1 MRGFV
6 QTFPLTKLPPYSIM
20 PIDERTNRNMDNMR
34 GNGMKFTNGYWL
46 YRDEYQVDFAT
57 DLYEGELRDGA
68 LKLLVAS
75 KPIHGRGDILNIAA
89 LTVEVTSPMENV
101 IRVAVT
107 HHKGRVDAQ
116 PALPLE
122 TEPVAPTLSQSDG
135 RFALQSGE
143 LTAETSR
150 SGEPWCLRFHAQGR
164 PLTQTGFRAMAH
176 VCEKHTGAPY
186 MIEQLDLAPG
196 ETVYGLGERFTAYVK
211 NGQVVDNWNCDGGT
225 ASEQAYKSIPFY
237 MTNRGYG
244 VLVESS
250 GDVSFEVASE
260 KVERVQFSLP
270 GERLVYTVVYGKT
283 PKDILERYTALTG
296 RPPMVPAWS
305 FGLWLTTSFT
315 TAYDEAT
322 VTGQLI
328 DEMARRDVP
337 LHVFHFDCYWMKGFR
352 WCDFVWDRDTF
363 PDPQG
368 MLARLKQR
376 GLRICVWINP
386 YIAQNSALFD
396 DMMEKGYLLTTAD
409 GKVWQTDLW
418 QAGMGILDVT
428 NPAAV
433 AYFQGFLSAL
443 CDMGVDCFKTD
454 FGERIPV
461 RGVKYFDGSDPRL
474 MHNHYTYLYNRLV
487 YDVLVAKRGEGEAI
501 LFARSASIGSQ
512 RFPAHWG
519 GDNSANYSSMAETL
533 RGGLSLAHTGF
544 AYWSHDI
551 SGFEQ
556 TASPDVYKRWLA
568 FGLLS
573 SHSRLHGSESYRA
586 PWLFGDEAV
595 DVCRHFVKLK
605 CRLMPYLYEK
615 AYQAHDRGTPVLRP
629 MMLEFPDDPTC
640 DYTDM
645 QYMLG
650 DDLLVAPVFNTEGT
664 ARYYLPKG
672 RWTHLL
678 SGEVT
683 EGGGWHQDPFDYF
696 SLPLMV
702 RENAV
707 IPMGQTDTKPDYD
720 YLEGLTLHWYQ
731 PKDVQQVRIVGVD
744 RQVQEVFTLR
754 YRNGQAELS
763 SQNGH
768 AATVVVHA

>member
-1 MRGFV
+1 
-6 QTFPLTKLPPYSIM
+6 
-20 PIDERTNRNMDNMR
+20 
-34 GNGMKFTNGYWL
+34 MKFTNGYWL
-46 YRDEYQVDFAT
+46 LRDEYQLDFAT
-57 DLYEGELRDGA
+57 DLYEGEINGDK

-75 KPIHGRGDILNIAA
+75 RKVRGRGDILNIATLSVA
-89 LTVEVTSPMENV
+89 LSSPMENV
-101 IRVAVT
+101 IRVVIT
-107 HHKGRVDAQ
+107 HHKGRVTAQ
-116 PALPLE
+116 PTLPLE
-122 TEPVAPTLSQSDG
+122 NEQVTPRLSQTDG
-135 RFALQSGE
+135 RFAFQSGE
-143 LTAETSR
+143 LLAETAA
-150 SGEPWCLRFHAQGR
+150 SGEPWYLRFSAHGR
-164 PLTQTGFRAMAH
+164 ALTETGYRGMAYAREKQSQT
-176 VCEKHTGAPY
+176 PY

-196 ETVYGLGERFTAYVK
+196 ELVYGLGERFTAYVK
-211 NGQVVDNWNCDGGT
+211 NGQVVENWNCDGGT
-225 ASEQAYKSIPFY
+225 ASEQAYKNIPFY

-250 GDVSFEVASE
+250 GDVAFEVASE
-260 KVERVQFSLP
+260 KVERVQFSHP
-270 GERLVYTVVYGKT
+270 GEQLVYSIVYGNT
-283 PKDILERYTALTG
+283 PKAILERYTALTG

-322 VTGQLI
+322 VTGNLI
-328 DEMARRDVP
+328 DEMARRDIP

-352 WCDFVWDRDTF
+352 WCDFAWDRDTF

-368 MLARLKQR
+368 MLNRLKNR

-386 YIAQNSALFD
+386 YIAQNSAIFD
-396 DMMEKGYLLTTAD
+396 EMVEKGYLLTTTD

-418 QAGMGILDVT
+418 QAGMGIVDVT
-428 NPAAV
+428 NPGAV
-433 AYFQGFLSAL
+433 AYYQKFLQTL

-461 RGVKYFDGSDPRL
+461 RDVRYFDGSDPRL
-474 MHNHYTYLYNRLV
+474 MHNHYTYLYNRMV
-487 YDVLVAKRGEGEAI
+487 FDVLRAKRGEGEAI
-501 LFARSASIGSQ
+501 VFARSASIGSQ

-533 RGGLSLAHTGF
+533 RGGLSLAHSGF

-595 DVCRHFVKLK
+595 EVCRHFVKLK
-605 CRLMPYLYEK
+605 CRLMPYLFEK
-615 AYQAHDRGTPVLRP
+615 AFQAHEQGTPVLRP
-629 MMLEFPDDPTC
+629 MMLEFPEDPTC
-640 DYTDM
+640 AYCDM

-650 DDLLVAPVFNTEGT
+650 DDLLVSPIFNTESR
-664 ARYYLPKG
+664 AHCYLPAG

-678 SGEVT
+678 SGET
-683 EGGGWHQDPFDYF
+683 AQGGVWRGETYDYF
-696 SLPLMV
+696 SLPLWV

-707 IPMGQTDTKPDYD
+707 IPMGAQDARPDYD
-720 YLEGLTLHWYQ
+720 YLESLTLHWYQ
-731 PKDVQQVRIVGVD
+731 PGDSQCVRIVGTD
-744 RQVQEVFTLR
+744 GHVQEVFTLR
-754 YRNGQAELS
+754 NLHGQVELS
-763 SQNGH
+763 AQHGH
-768 AATVVVHA
+768 AATVVVHG

>member
-1 MRGFV
+1 
-6 QTFPLTKLPPYSIM
+6 
-20 PIDERTNRNMDNMR
+20 
-34 GNGMKFTNGYWL
+34 MKFTNGYWL
-46 YRDEYQVDFAT
+46 LRDEYQMDFAT
-57 DLYEGELRDGA
+57 DLYEGECRDGA
-68 LKLLVAS
+68 MKLLVAT
-75 KPIHGRGDILNIAA
+75 KAIRGRGDILNIAA
-89 LTVEVTSPMENV
+89 LTVDVTAPMENV
-101 IRVAVT
+101 IRVSVT

-116 PALPLE
+116 PALPLY
-122 TEPVAPTLSQSDG
+122 TQRVTPQLSQADG
-135 RFALQSGE
+135 RFALQAGALKVES
-143 LTAETSR
+143 AK
-150 SGEPWCLRFHAQGR
+150 SGEPWRLRFSANGR
-164 PLTQTGFRAMAH
+164 TLTQSSHHAMAYAL
-176 VCEKHTGAPY
+176 EKPSRTPY
-186 MIEQLDLAPG
+186 MVEELDLAPG
-196 ETVYGLGERFTAYVK
+196 ECVYGLGERFTAYVK
-211 NGQVVDNWNCDGGT
+211 NGQTVENWNSDGGT
-225 ASEQAYKSIPFY
+225 ASEQGYKCIPFY

-270 GERLVYTVVYGKT
+270 GERLVYSLIYGDT
-283 PKDILERYTALTG
+283 PKAILERYTALTG

-322 VTGQLI
+322 VTGNLI

-352 WCDFVWDRDTF
+352 WCDFQWDPDTF
-363 PDPQG
+363 PDPRG

-376 GLRICVWINP
+376 GLHICVWLNP
-386 YIAQNSALFD
+386 YIAQNSPLFD
-396 DMMEKGYLLTTAD
+396 EMAAKGYLLTTGD

-428 NPAAV
+428 NPQAV
-433 AYFQGFLSAL
+433 AYFQGFLAEL

-461 RGVKYFDGSDPRL
+461 RDVRYFDGSNARL
-474 MHNHYTYLYNRLV
+474 MHNHYTYLYNRMV
-487 YDVLVAKRGEGEAI
+487 FEVLEEKRGKGEAI

-512 RFPAHWG
+512 QFPAHWG

-533 RGGLSLAHTGF
+533 RGGLSLAHSGF

-586 PWLFGDEAV
+586 PWLFGEEAV

-605 CRLMPYLYEK
+605 CSLMPYLYEK
-615 AYQAHDRGTPVLRP
+615 ALLASEQGTPVLRP

-640 DYTDM
+640 DYTDL

-650 DDLLVAPVFNTEGT
+650 DDLLVAPVFNEEGA

-678 SGEVT
+678 SGET
-683 EGGGWHQDPFDYF
+683 AEGGQWRSEKHDYF

-707 IPMGQTDTKPDYD
+707 IPMGAVDTRPDYD
-720 YLEGLTLHWYQ
+720 YLDGLTLHWYQ
-731 PKDVQQVRIVGVD
+731 PRAEQTVRIVGINGT
-744 RQVQEVFTLR
+744 VQEMFTLR
-754 YRNGQAELS
+754 YENGQAQLTS
-763 SQNGH
+763 LYGH
-768 AATVVVHA
+768 AAKVAVHA